1 MIPRNVIPLVPQSK
15 LKLTFWYWWW
25 FSSSKPCQIW
35 CKICSIGPKSGETH
49 DFWPRRVP
57 NVYVTTTDDFWYIM
71 NDFWS
76 TEFDV
81 YARRPLRCR
90 LWCSLTVE
98 FLRKWCFTEIAS
110 EDLPWLPL
118 NSRDLWTSIR
128 VDIGY
133 VKDQMYRF
141 CWAFLAFWT
150 PGCGLTLTDPFLLN
164 LWMIWVIVCCE
175 RLHWIMPET
184 ACRWLSESPGIYS
197 DVYCSF
203 LTIRAGKF
211 MTLAKL

>member
-1 MIPRNVIPLVPQSK
+1 MSNHQITVLTKNVTTLLCSAISTAPWNWSSRTFNVISRNVIPLVPQSK

-133 VKDQMYRF
+133 VKDQMYRS
-141 CWAFLAFWT
+141 CWAFLAFCI
-150 PGCGLTLTDPFLLN
+150 PGCGLSLNDSFWLN
-164 LWMIWVIVCCE
+164 LWMIWVIVE
-175 RLHWIMPET
+175 AT
-184 ACRWLSESPGIYS
+184 TSVFS
-197 DVYCSF
+197 
-203 LTIRAGKF
+203 
-211 MTLAKL
+211 